1 VHLSA
6 ALARAIKYN
15 YSSNADFV
23 KCDRQIVLCKNN
35 LNDLKCPIFSNY
47 KMGTKKLTAK
57 YHIHIPYMKIN
68 QLRIELDNVMSDFE
82 NLKFVWRCVIHK
94 GSGKNACSTVY
105 SNTNLI
111 PIICN
116 HALFNEINDFIELNR
131 NRVFDSYKFQEKY
144 CNTYLN
150 SNHYSP
156 DELLTAI
163 SDKIM
168 SLNIED
174 EYVENLELDICLNF
188 SKKNLYPMKI
198 MYALYILNSFVECL
212 VN

>member
-1 VHLSA
+1 
-6 ALARAIKYN
+6 
-15 YSSNADFV
+15 
-23 KCDRQIVLCKNN
+23 
-35 LNDLKCPIFSNY
+35 
-47 KMGTKKLTAK
+47 MGAKKLTAK
-57 YHIHIPYMKIN
+57 YHIHIPYIKIN

-82 NLKFVWRCVIHK
+82 NLNFVWRCVIHK

-105 SNTNLI
+105 SNSNLI

-116 HALFNEINDFIELNR
+116 HVHFNEINDFVELNK

-150 SNHYSP
+150 CNHYSP
-156 DELLTAI
+156 DELLTVI
-163 SDKIM
+163 SDKII

-174 EYVENLELDICLNF
+174 EYVENLELDIRLNF

-212 VN
+212 VK